1 MVTLTAG
8 QRWTEED
15 ESTWKPRASVSP
27 GCFPPNQAGLV
38 AVNAVP
44 VVGVVSAS
52 QKVSLVTGA
61 LISSS
66 IEKEEMA
73 AVMGR
78 MRVASKAEVELE
90 LQLGLLPES
99 RAAQLPETPDPG
111 RKGEERTWTN
121 MQPTLSV

>member
-8 QRWTEED
+8 RRRTEED

-27 GCFPPNQAGLV
+27 GCFPPNQLSPGT
-38 AVNAVP
+38 AVNVVP
-44 VVGVVSAS
+44 VVWVVSAD

-61 LISSS
+61 LVSSS

-111 RKGEERTWTN
+111 REGEERT
-121 MQPTLSV
+121 